1 MRTTLID
8 RRAAGA
14 SVLPPAAVELLP
26 YRLSDELR
34 ERGESGVEEIHI
46 RRGRRASLT
55 YGGQNRP
62 LDYVATASELEEL
75 IDRACGGSPY
85 AHADTLK
92 QGYISYR
99 GMRIGICGH
108 AALDGD
114 RLTGIYDIS
123 TAVLRIPGRAPRG
136 VGREIAELLRRER
149 LCRGVLIFSPPGVGK
164 TTVLRGAAS
173 CLASGAEAWRVAVV
187 DSRGEL
193 AAGLD
198 APELL
203 VDVLAGYPKA
213 LGLEVAVRTLAAQ
226 VLVCDELGTEE
237 TDAILAAHGCGVPLL
252 ACAHA
257 ASVREL
263 LSRPGMAA
271 LHRGRCFG
279 YYVGLSRAPGSF
291 CYSYDVTAAE
301 ATDVD

>member
-8 RRAAGA
+8 RRASGVA
-14 SVLPPAAVELLP
+14 VLPIAVLELLP

-34 ERGESGVEEIHI
+34 ERGEVGIEEIHI

-55 YGGQNRP
+55 CGGRNSP

-75 IDRACGGSPY
+75 IHRACGGSPY
-85 AHADTLK
+85 AHADTIK

-99 GMRIGICGH
+99 GMRIGVCGH

-114 RLTGIYDIS
+114 RLTGIYDIG
-123 TAVLRIPGRAPRG
+123 TAVVRIPGMAPRG
-136 VGREIAELLRRER
+136 VGQELAELMRRER
-149 LCRGVLIFSPPGVGK
+149 LCRGVLIYSPPGVGK
-164 TTVLRGAAS
+164 TTVLRGAAA
-173 CLASGAEAWRVAVV
+173 CLASGTQARRVAVI

-193 AAGLD
+193 APGLD

-203 VDVLAGYPKA
+203 VDVLASYPKA

-226 VLVCDELGTEE
+226 VLVCDEIGVSE

-257 ASVREL
+257 ADVREL

-279 YYVGLSRAPGSF
+279 YYVGLARAPGSF
-291 CYSYDVTAAE
+291 CYEYDVTAAE
-301 ATDVD
+301 AADVG